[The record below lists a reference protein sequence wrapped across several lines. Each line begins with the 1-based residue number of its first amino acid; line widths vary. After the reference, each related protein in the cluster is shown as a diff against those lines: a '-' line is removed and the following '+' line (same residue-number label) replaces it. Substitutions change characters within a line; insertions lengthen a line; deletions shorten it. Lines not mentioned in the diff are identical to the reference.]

1 MPSSNSSSVT
11 MEEEDKGAAG
21 RGGGGGGRAAQSDLN
36 RIMEKK
42 KTWSELKQ
50 ACILFYNPER
60 NIY

>member
-1 MPSSNSSSVT
+1 